1 MTRRRLL
8 ALLAVLGFGPFSP
21 AFGERQRVAR
31 INGGWPIDDF
41 TLIDQHG
48 KAFTLEHLRGRW
60 TLVLFGD
67 TRCGEHCTAALSAL
81 TGMCERI
88 APTQK
93 LKTTQ
98 VLFVSLGAD
107 TPERLRQ
114 YLASFNERFIG
125 ASGPPATVARLA
137 DDLGVAETLPD
148 LSEDSGTRPG
158 DYPGVLSLVDPDG
171 VVWGQF
177 LPPFDVMLLT
187 ARYLKTRVGR

>member
-21 AFGERQRVAR
+21 ALAERQRVAR

-48 KAFTLEHLRGRW
+48 KAFTREHLRGRW

-67 TRCGEHCTAALSAL
+67 TRCGEHCTAVLSAL
-81 TGMCERI
+81 EGMCQRI

-107 TPERLRQ
+107 TPERLQQ
-114 YLASFNERFIG
+114 YLASFNDRFIG
-125 ASGPPATVARLA
+125 ASGPSATVARLA
-137 DDLGVAETLPD
+137 DDLGVAETLPEP
-148 LSEDSGTRPG
+148 SGASGTRAG